1 MTDKSALDQLA
12 NQQTALK
19 NTVNSHNPENL
30 DPVYGIMLQQLR
42 YLAALSD
49 RHDNPDVV
57 SELSEQMLEIAQFL
71 VKTGRDK
78 KC

>member
-1 MTDKSALDQLA
+1 MTDKSTLDQLA
-12 NQQTALK
+12 SQQTAL
-19 NTVNSHNPENL
+19 ENL
-30 DPVYGIMLQQLR
+30 DPVYDVMLQQLR